1 MVMMNGISGLQE
13 VTVVT
18 LETTTVTSSLDRM
31 DIFLITK
38 TIGTTGLE
46 VFSTTLTKTSIT
58 RTLYLARPR
67 QLGQTESAKP

>member
-1 MVMMNGISGLQE
+1 MVMMNEISCLQE

-18 LETTTVTSSLDRM
+18 LETTTMASSLDRM

-58 RTLYLARPR
+58 RTSNP
-67 QLGQTESAKP
+67 EHSPN

>member
-1 MVMMNGISGLQE
+1 MVMMNEISCLQE

-18 LETTTVTSSLDRM
+18 LETTTVTSSLDGM

-58 RTLYLARPR
+58 RTSNP
-67 QLGQTESAKP
+67 EHSPN